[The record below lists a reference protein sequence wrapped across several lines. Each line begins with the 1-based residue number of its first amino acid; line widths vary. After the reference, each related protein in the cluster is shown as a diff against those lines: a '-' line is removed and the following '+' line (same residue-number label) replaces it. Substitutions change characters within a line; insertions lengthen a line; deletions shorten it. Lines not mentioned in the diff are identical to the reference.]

1 MRMPIGYAKG
11 LFHYRTQIFEEFRRM
26 IPRIAA
32 AFPENKIILRPH
44 PAEDPAVWREHL
56 SSNSN
61 VAVVREGNVVPWLR
75 ACKCLIHNGCTT
87 AVEGFILGARIISFV
102 PIEDRRYEFALP
114 NTFGRRAGGAEA
126 VVEAVREIDTLP
138 NADEALQARLAAES
152 ICALDGKLA
161 SERIL
166 ELVKSV
172 TFPQSRSN
180 AVGARLAGQFAAESR
195 ALRKRIKRWTNGA
208 GDDQEFTRQRFPKL
222 AVAELQNRLDRLTS
236 VLGRTGNVHVEQR
249 EEDVFEVYS

>member
-1 MRMPIGYAKG
+1 M
-11 LFHYRTQIFEEFRRM
+11 
-26 IPRIAA
+26 
-32 AFPENKIILRPH
+32 
-44 PAEDPAVWREHL
+44 EDQAVWREHL

-87 AVEGFILGARIISFV
+87 AVEGFILGAKIIAFV
-102 PIEDRRYEFALP
+102 PIEDMRFEFALA
-114 NTFGRRAGGAEA
+114 NTLGRRACGVEA
-126 VVEAVREIDTLP
+126 VIEAVREIDTLP
-138 NADEALQARLAAES
+138 NADEALKARLAAES
-152 ICALDGKLA
+152 ICSLDGKLA

-166 ELVKSV
+166 ELVETV

-180 AVGARLAGQFAAESR
+180 AIGERLAGRFEAESR
-195 ALRKRIKRWTNGA
+195 ALRKRIKRWTDRT

-236 VLGRTGNVHVEQR
+236 VLGRTGNVRVKQC
-249 EEDVFEVYS
+249 EEDAFEVYSWLSIGLRAG